1 MDTTEA
7 PPKTTPELDNFTLL
21 RDHILVREEVV
32 EMTKRGIFIAPN
44 AQKSHEE
51 AHGWRAEVLKTNATY
66 WDKYRELEM
75 VMGFN
80 LGDLVIVSS
89 KYEAVKVRLDGEEL
103 HMVPARVIVGVVR
116 RGNRP

>member
-21 RDHILVREEVV
+21 RDHILVREDLEG
-32 EMTKRGIFIAPN
+32 ETTGGILVPRSVA
-44 AQKSHEE
+44 KSHEE

-116 RGNRP
+116 RGNQP